1 MTCDEFKNR
10 MVDLFDKEVD
20 VQTQSECEK
29 HIAECEACKAY
40 YEEMMETYSLLRP
53 KASPERVSSVEVKK
67 SHHRVWQIAA
77 AAVIF
82 FFGIVM
88 GWNHLFSTSA
98 VADTPSLFSLNQA
111 IQCVQNV
118 GSFQMDVFVRT
129 RANENFDYV
138 DPNLDFVKVNIQ
150 LLRQNDSTFYRV
162 EKENGRTVVCD
173 GANQYMWLKDI
184 LYVKGSLNSG
194 FLRTF
199 RNLLYPEKLLSMQE
213 SAVELS
219 KKNKVIRSET
229 DSTVILTIE
238 GTEKDHD
245 LQELLKT
252 GKMGECP
259 VTIQNVFTKSD
270 GLLRSVKVWVT
281 WKGEKVEMMHV
292 DDIRYNLMLSRSSM
306 TALPKVPAEK
316 FNNVTQQ
323 EEVKPSRLSILQNET
338 ATQAAQ
344 RIVNCLISGKTENA
358 KEALDPY
365 NYVMD
370 ILKSKFSRCKASNFI
385 EKRDGSYRGVYVF
398 YTLIHSDGTKQQ
410 MHIAVRNDN
419 SLRIWIADGGL

>member
-10 MVDLFDKEVD
+10 IVDLFDKEVD
-20 VQTQSECEK
+20 IQTQSECEK
-29 HIAECEACKAY
+29 HIAECDACKEY

-53 KASPERVSSVEVKK
+53 QASPEKESTEKTK
-67 SHHRVWQIAA
+67 TSHHRAWKIAA
-77 AAVIF
+77 AVAIF
-82 FFGIVM
+82 FIGIVV
-88 GWNHLFSTSA
+88 GWNHLFSTSV
-98 VADTPSLFSLNQA
+98 VADTPSSFSLDQA
-111 IQCVQNV
+111 IQSVRNV
-118 GSFQMDVFVRT
+118 GSFEMDVFVRT

-173 GANQYMWLKDI
+173 GANQYMWLKDL
-184 LYVKGSLNSG
+184 LYMKGSVNSG
-194 FLRTF
+194 FLGTF
-199 RNLLYPEKLLSMQE
+199 RNLLYPERLLSMQE

-245 LQELLKT
+245 LKELLKT

-259 VTIQNVFTKSD
+259 VTIQNVFTKND
-270 GLLRSVKVWVT
+270 GLLRSVKVCLT
-281 WKGEKVEMMHV
+281 WKGKKVEMMHV
-292 DDIRYNLMLSRSSM
+292 DNIRYNLMLSRSSM
-306 TALPKVPAEK
+306 TALPKVPAER
-316 FNNVTQQ
+316 FSDVTQ
-323 EEVKPSRLSILQNET
+323 EEDVQQSRLCILQKES

-344 RIVNCLISGKTENA
+344 RIVNCLISGKTEGA
-358 KEALDPY
+358 EEALGFY
-365 NYVMD
+365 KNVMGL
-370 ILKSKFSRCKASNFI
+370 LKSKFSGCKASNFI

-398 YTLIHSDGTKQQ
+398 FMLTRNDGTKQQ
-410 MHIAVRNDN
+410 MHVAVRNDN
-419 SLRIWIADGGL
+419 SQRIWILDGGI

>member
-10 MVDLFDKEVD
+10 IVDLFDKEVD
-20 VQTQSECEK
+20 IQTKSECEA
-29 HIAECEACKAY
+29 HIAECDACKEY
-40 YEEMMETYSLLRP
+40 YEEMMEAYSLLQP
-53 KASPERVSSVEVKK
+53 QASPEKMLTEKAKRT
-67 SHHRVWQIAA
+67 HHRYWQIAA

-82 FFGIVM
+82 FIGMVA

-98 VADTPSLFSLNQA
+98 VADTPSSFSLNQA

-118 GSFQMDVFVRT
+118 GSFQMNVFVRT

-173 GANQYMWLKDI
+173 GANQYMWLKDM
-184 LYVKGSLNSG
+184 LYVKGTLDSG
-194 FLRTF
+194 FLGTF
-199 RNLLYPEKLLSMQE
+199 RNLLYPERLLSMQE

-219 KKNKVIRSET
+219 KKNKVTRSEN

-259 VTIQNVFTKSD
+259 VTIQNVFTKND

-281 WKGEKVEMMHV
+281 WKGERVEMMHI

-306 TALPKVPAEK
+306 TALPKVPTEK

-323 EEVKPSRLSILQNET
+323 QDVKQSRDS
-338 ATQAAQ
+338 
-344 RIVNCLISGKTENA
+344 
-358 KEALDPY
+358 
-365 NYVMD
+365 
-370 ILKSKFSRCKASNFI
+370 ASCR
-385 EKRDGSYRGVYVF
+385 KRLPRRLHNV
-398 YTLIHSDGTKQQ
+398 L
-410 MHIAVRNDN
+410 
-419 SLRIWIADGGL
+419 